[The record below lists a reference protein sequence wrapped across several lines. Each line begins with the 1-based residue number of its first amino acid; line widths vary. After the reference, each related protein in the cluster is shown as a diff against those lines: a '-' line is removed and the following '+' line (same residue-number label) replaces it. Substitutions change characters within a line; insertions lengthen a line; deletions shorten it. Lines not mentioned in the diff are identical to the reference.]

1 MFINISSSHLA
12 RVDFNGKVYLI
23 LSLTGVQTRCK
34 TNTYKFPFDSQYCAI
49 QIGSWQLDTTRIN
62 FNSNSSSID
71 IIDFQLSPLWRLN
84 SVRTNEVNTTSR
96 YKASGAIYQNQYI
109 YYYVSISR
117 RPLYYFLTF
126 IPCFILN
133 VATLCAFF
141 ANNAIV
147 VQVNLCNVCF
157 FFIN

>member
-1 MFINISSSHLA
+1 MFINISSSNLA
-12 RVDFNGKVYLI
+12 RVDFNGNVYLI
-23 LSLTGVQTRCK
+23 LSLTGLQTRCK
-34 TNTYKFPFDSQYCAI
+34 ANTYKYPFDIQKCAI
-49 QIGSWQLDTTRIN
+49 QIGSWQLDATRIN

-71 IIDFQLSPLWRLN
+71 ISDFQLSPLWVLN
-84 SVRTNEVNTTSR
+84 SVSTNEVNTTSR
-96 YKASGAIYQNQYI
+96 FKASQTIYQNQDI

-147 VQVNLCNVCF
+147 VQVNLCNLSFNV
-157 FFIN
+157 